1 MSTLGERIKMLRKQ
15 AGYTQNEFIEILKNE
30 YNLKADRVMLS
41 KWECSKQCPHI
52 ESLKCIASA
61 LNVSLDY
68 LNGKSF
74 RVENVDFV
82 EEYFPG
88 TRI

>member
-1 MSTLGERIKMLRKQ
+1 MTFYVIWTEGWINHIIQMFFDFTTD
-15 AGYTQNEFIEILKNE
+15 AG
-30 YNLKADRVMLS
+30 
-41 KWECSKQCPHI
+41 
-52 ESLKCIASA
+52 SLA
-61 LNVSLDY
+61 Y

-88 TRI
+88 TKV